1 MTYYNI
7 EQTIQ
12 VIQKTLPEAILL
24 FDLPQLVD
32 LCNAGKLTPVVYYE
46 LCLDSINRNDF
57 GNPLVNPYLFKG
69 YLAADEFRSLL
80 TEYSYLEKNP
90 NNQLYRILYF
100 AEIYETIESSYSWD
114 IYSGHNKQFSKND
127 RVALFH
133 GQSSLSDP
141 NPRNLSDQ
149 TEKDSFTVTPTMLKF
164 SSQELEEYLR
174 LPIEQYK
181 QDKQQI
187 ENLETTIESLQGEME
202 KLRNQLKP
210 KVEPLAQELDDK
222 SEVAYLNTIGLLLKV
237 MQEPRWAGDNGFFQS
252 EAKIILSLLNYDIYG
267 QRKTSLEN
275 RFKNAKRSLEEANKS
290 KINFK

>member
-12 VIQKTLPEAILL
+12 VIQKTLPEAILP

-80 TEYSYLEKNP
+80 TEYSYLKKNL
-90 NNQLYRILYF
+90 NNQLDRILYF

-133 GQSSLSDP
+133 EQSSLSDP
-141 NPRNLSDQ
+141 SPRNLSDQ
-149 TEKDSFTVTPTMLKF
+149 TKKDGFIVTPAMIKF
-164 SSQELEEYLR
+164 SSQELEEYLS
-174 LPIEQYK
+174 LPLEQYE

-187 ENLETTIESLQGEME
+187 ENLEKIIKSLQEEMG
-202 KLRNQLKP
+202 
-210 KVEPLAQELDDK
+210 
-222 SEVAYLNTIGLLLKV
+222 T
-237 MQEPRWAGDNGFFQS
+237 F
-252 EAKIILSLLNYDIYG
+252 
-267 QRKTSLEN
+267 
-275 RFKNAKRSLEEANKS
+275 
-290 KINFK
+290 KINYSLKIYHQPKKLMIDLKNHV